1 MLVCEQRI
9 AENQG
14 FLASIVE
21 LSTDPNKR
29 YQFVSYLLKYSL
41 NNHMNSV
48 TMSIV
53 NPLDPP
59 FSKQTKGRF
68 IWGNLNGASSGL
80 CISSLAKQC
89 ERPVI
94 LIAADSLT
102 ASRLGNE
109 LQFFYTERADKTLMD
124 FPDWETLP
132 YDQFSPHQDII
143 SNRLTALHT
152 IPDLLNGIVITSITT
167 LMHRVMPREFL
178 EKNIFLLNAGERL
191 TIEATRLRLEK
202 AGYRAVEQVR
212 EHGEFAVRG
221 SIIDLFPMGSSLP
234 FRIDLFDNEIDSIRT
249 FSPDT
254 QRTIDK
260 TDKIALLPAKEFPLT
275 EEAIELFRQ
284 QWRRQFS
291 GNPLNC
297 PVYHDISDGI
307 CAPGIEYYFP
317 FFFNKTNTLFDYF
330 PANSVIL
337 TVGDVHAKAEEFWQE
352 IQTRYEQ
359 RAHDITRPILPPQQ
373 LFLQTPEVFSQIQ
386 NYAHIKIQSNPVSE
400 EKNHFNFKTLP
411 PLTLNVDHKANRP
424 LQMLEDF
431 LLSYNGRVLFCAETT
446 GRREVLSSLFNSI
459 KLHPTPCASWSEFLS
474 SDAQH
479 SMTVAP
485 LDEGLNIENPNI
497 TIIAEAQLFG
507 KKVMQR
513 RRRKETTR
521 DLDAIVKDLT
531 ELQIGSPIVH
541 IDHGVGRYLGLQTL
555 KVAEQIA
562 EFLCIEYA
570 GADKLY
576 IPVASLHLISRYTG
590 TDTDNAPLHK
600 LGTEQWQRAKRKAA
614 EQVRDV
620 AAELLELYA
629 KREADK
635 GFAFKESDEQ
645 YSIFADAFPFEE
657 TPDQLQAISQVI
669 KDMTSDKPMDRL
681 VCGDVGFGKT
691 EVAMRA
697 AFMAVQNNKQAI
709 ILVPTTLLAQ
719 QHYQTFQDRFADWP
733 VRIEMISRF
742 KTSKE
747 QQKIIEGLKL
757 GNVDIVIGT
766 HKLLQEDIQCKA
778 LGLVIIDEE
787 HRFGVKQKERLKEF
801 RHNVHIL
808 TLTATP
814 IPRTLNMAFSGIR
827 DLSIIATPPAR
838 RLSVKTFVHEYQ
850 HSLVQEALLREILR
864 GGQVYFLHNDVAT
877 IEKTARDLEKLVPEA
892 RIGIAHGQM
901 HERELEQVM
910 ADFYHRRFNVLVC
923 TTIVESGIDIPSANT
938 IIINRAD
945 KFGLAQL
952 HQLRGRVG
960 RSHHQAYAYLLI
972 PSRKSLTPDATKRL
986 DAISTYEDLGV
997 GFTLATHDLEIR
1009 GAGELLGKNQSGN
1022 MHEIGFTLY
1031 MDLLSR
1037 AVQALK
1043 SGNPVALDTEPT
1055 RGTEIE
1061 LQIPAIIP
1069 ADYLGD
1075 VQLRLQCYKRIASA
1089 KSTAELDDIQVEM
1102 IDRFGLLPDS
1112 AKNLFLIS
1120 ALKQKTEPM
1129 GIVKIETSSKGGKIE
1144 FNEKPNVDP
1153 MRIIKLIQTKSQQ
1166 FKLEGPTRLRF
1177 TLPEHDIKNR
1187 FALIE
1192 KIICDLQ

>member
-1 MLVCEQRI
+1 MKQ
-9 AENQG
+9 
-14 FLASIVE
+14 
-21 LSTDPNKR
+21 
-29 YQFVSYLLKYSL
+29 
-41 NNHMNSV
+41 H
-48 TMSIV
+48 TMSTT
-53 NPLDPP
+53 NPLSPP
-59 FSKQTKGRF
+59 FPKQAKERF
-68 IWGNLNGASSGL
+68 VWGNLYGSSCGL
-80 CISSLAKQC
+80 SISSLAKTCNQ
-89 ERPVI
+89 PVI
-94 LIAADSLT
+94 LITADSLS
-102 ASRLGNE
+102 ASRLSYE
-109 LQFFYTERADKTLMD
+109 LQFFYDESTSQSLIH

-143 SNRLTALHT
+143 SSRLAALHA
-152 IPDLLNGIVITSITT
+152 IPYLRNGIVITSIST
-167 LMHRVMPREFL
+167 LMHSLTPREFL
-178 EKNIFLLNAGERL
+178 EGNIFLLNTGDRF
-191 TIEATRLRLEK
+191 TIETTRLRLEK

-221 SIIDLFPMGSSLP
+221 AIIDLFPMGASLP

-254 QRTIDK
+254 QRTIEK

-284 QWRRQFS
+284 QWRSQFS

-297 PVYHDISDGI
+297 PVYQDISEGI
-307 CAPGIEYYFP
+307 CSPGIEYYLP
-317 FFFNKTNTLFDYF
+317 FFFNKTGTLFDYL
-330 PANSVIL
+330 PENSMIL

-352 IQTRYEQ
+352 IRARYDQ
-359 RAHDITRPILPPQQ
+359 RAHDITHPLLQPQQ
-373 LFLQTPEVFSQIQ
+373 LFVQTPEVFSKIQ
-386 NYAHIKIQSNPVSE
+386 NYTSIKIHNDLVNY
-400 EKNHFNFKTLP
+400 EKNSFNFSTKP

-424 LQMLEDF
+424 LQALEDF
-431 LLSYNGRVLFCAETT
+431 LLSYHGRVLFCAETT

-459 KLHPTPCASWSEFLS
+459 KLQPTLCASWSEFLS
-474 SDAQH
+474 SDAQY

-485 LDEGLNIENPNI
+485 LDEGLQMEDPDLV
-497 TIIAEAQLFG
+497 IIAEAQLFG
-507 KKVMQR
+507 KRVMQR
-513 RRRKETTR
+513 RRRKETAQ

-531 ELQIGSPIVH
+531 ELQVGSPIVH

-555 KVAEQIA
+555 KVGEQIA

-570 GADKLY
+570 GEAKLY

-590 TDTDNAPLHK
+590 TDTENAPLHK

-614 EQVRDV
+614 EQVQDV

-629 KREADK
+629 KREANK
-635 GFAFKESDEQ
+635 GLAFKELDGQ
-645 YSIFADAFPFEE
+645 YAVFADAFPFEE

-669 KDMTSDKPMDRL
+669 KDMSSDKPMDRL
-681 VCGDVGFGKT
+681 ICGDVGFGKT

-697 AFMAVQNNKQAI
+697 AFIAVQNNKQVV

-742 KTSKE
+742 KTGKE
-747 QQKIIEGLKL
+747 QQNIIEHMQQGH
-757 GNVDIVIGT
+757 VDIVIGT
-766 HKLLQEDIQCKA
+766 HKLLQDDIHFKS
-778 LGLVIIDEE
+778 LGLVVIDEE
-787 HRFGVKQKERLKEF
+787 HRFGVKQKERLKEL

-827 DLSIIATPPAR
+827 DLSLIATPPAR

-850 HSLVQEALLREILR
+850 NSLIQEAVLREILR

-877 IEKTARDLEKLVPEA
+877 IEKTARDLEKLIPEA

-910 ADFYHRRFNVLVC
+910 ADFYHRRFNLLVC
-923 TTIVESGIDIPSANT
+923 STIIESGIDVPSANT
-938 IIINRAD
+938 IVINRAD
-945 KFGLAQL
+945 KLGLAQL

-972 PSRKSLTPDATKRL
+972 PSLKTITPDATKRL
-986 DAISTYEDLGV
+986 DAISAYEDLGI

-1037 AVQALK
+1037 AVAALK
-1043 SGNPVALDTEPT
+1043 SGKQPELETSVN

-1069 ADYLGD
+1069 SDYLGD

-1089 KSTAELDDIQVEM
+1089 KTTAELDDIQVEM

-1120 ALKQKTEPM
+1120 ALKQKAEPL
-1129 GIVKIETSSKGGKIE
+1129 GIIKIEANNKGGKIE

-1166 FKLEGPTRLRF
+1166 FKLDGPTRLRF

-1187 FALIE
+1187 LGLVEQILASLE
-1192 KIICDLQ
+1192 